1 MTRAE
6 QIEFIKQQTKLAK
19 KVALR
24 PHIAQSEVLAAL
36 HELETEEAKPK
47 ARIKN
52 KRKYFL
58 RFCDS
63 IFLIH
68 FSADK
73 SGSSRG

>member
-1 MTRAE
+1 MSRAE

-47 ARIKN
+47 ARIKKIKKN
-52 KRKYFL
+52 
-58 RFCDS
+58 
-63 IFLIH
+63 IF
-68 FSADK
+68 
-73 SGSSRG
+73 